1 MAVQILTLAVLHV
14 ATLLLEGT
22 YRTKISLNNKLKSTT
37 DITFKDNGTPRA
49 TPCITKLLLTQSGID
64 LSELDDS
71 VDNEDNEACIDIK
84 TSFSGATT
92 NYDSGKQILDLI
104 FPQIYI
110 LKRPEGYVDPS
121 LWEDGIPAALV
132 SYDING
138 WHSEGNG
145 TTSESAYMGLR
156 YGLNMGAW
164 RLRSRGNGMGQ
175 G

>member
-1 MAVQILTLAVLHV
+1 MKHTLILKHLFRCNDELRQWQTD
-14 ATLLLEGT
+14 LE
-22 YRTKISLNNKLKSTT
+22 IS
-37 DITFKDNGTPRA
+37 F
-49 TPCITKLLLTQSGID
+49 
-64 LSELDDS
+64 
-71 VDNEDNEACIDIK
+71 
-84 TSFSGATT
+84 
-92 NYDSGKQILDLI
+92 

-164 RLRSRGNGMGQ
+164 RLRSRGNWHGTKDNGSKYSSRDIYLQRDITALTGQ
-175 G
+175 FVIGDSIRVAKLSIR